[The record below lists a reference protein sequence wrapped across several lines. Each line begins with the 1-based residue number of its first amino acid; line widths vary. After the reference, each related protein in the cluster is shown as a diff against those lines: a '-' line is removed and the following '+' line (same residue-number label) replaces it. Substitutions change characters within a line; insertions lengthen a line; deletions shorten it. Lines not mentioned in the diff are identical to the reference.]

1 MKKITVLFSLLG
13 IALMAVAQE
22 QEAGDLNTGTAA
34 TPVTIRIRCS
44 PGISPLERP
53 LFVVDGVPLDTAD
66 INKIRPELIE
76 SVYILKDAQ
85 AKAIYGCRAMGGV
98 VIINLRPR
106 RVYIKVRNSYTGEPV
121 PAAKLEVKI
130 DRQQNSI
137 RRSSGET
144 VEVSSY
150 HNNTE
155 LEISAAGYAAS
166 RHLIS
171 KGSSDTLF
179 VLLEPVAQLLPEVI
193 VKGVQHTQICSYTIR
208 CGVAGVSICSLSITD
223 NTGNKDA
230 GGMGVVPAARL
241 YPNPAASGS
250 RLNIQL
256 PSAVSGKVS
265 ISLYGLNGQLIKQ
278 VVDKSNTGQLV
289 FLLPPAFRGVGI
301 LLTQDESKSIISKEK
316 IVIQ

>member
-13 IALMAVAQE
+13 VALMAIAQGP
-22 QEAGDLNTGTAA
+22 EAGGLNTGTAA
-34 TPVTIRIRCS
+34 APATIRIRCAPS
-44 PGISPLERP
+44 MSPLERP

-85 AKAIYGCRAMGGV
+85 AKAIYGCRAMAGV

-106 RVYIKVRNSYTGEPV
+106 KVYIKVRNSYTGEPV

-130 DRQQNSI
+130 DRQQNSK
-137 RRSSGET
+137 RLSSGET

-193 VKGVQHTQICSYTIR
+193 VKGVQDRWECRTVS
-208 CGVAGVSICSLSITD
+208 CGVTGLSICTIHVTD
-223 NTGNKDA
+223 NAVKKEIA
-230 GGMGVVPAARL
+230 GGGGASSGRL

-250 RLNIQL
+250 QLKIQL
-256 PSAVSGKVS
+256 PADASGNVS
-265 ISLYGLNGQLIKQ
+265 LTLFGLNGQLIKQ
-278 VVDKSNTGQLV
+278 VIDNNNTGQTI
-289 FLLPPAFRGVGI
+289 FSLPPAFKGAGVLLVQNNAKNI
-301 LLTQDESKSIISKEK
+301 LVKEK
-316 IVIQ
+316 VLVL